1 MAMQISEGDDDDL
14 YYDAASEDD
23 FEAEDESDS
32 DIDEDETINWDE
44 EFRPPV
50 HNFQGP
56 DDQIKDDFRHHF
68 GTSLDI
74 LRKFIDDSMVE
85 KIAVESNRY
94 AEQVKRTSPRA
105 FIGWTPVTAAD
116 IWRFLSLILAM
127 TLVKKSS
134 YKEYWSTDPLV
145 STTFF
150 PSVMSRDRFISILRA
165 LHFVNN
171 ETVPQTNQ
179 DRFIKLGS
187 FMTDLLMNFQ
197 RAIHAGKVLCIDES
211 LIPFKGRLSFKQ
223 YNPKKRSRFGVKL
236 FLVVDSAMQFV
247 LDVLPYQGKST
258 QITDRSWISLVGFGG
273 AAVLTLLQPYLD
285 AGRRIII
292 DNWFHSLK
300 LARMLKD
307 RLTYVLGT
315 VQKRR
320 KGIPRGARMTRKL
333 RKGEVE
339 TFSDGDVLI
348 ERWQDRREVLILNTF
363 MPHGM
368 TEWPS
373 TNPNNQRMKPDT
385 VLLYNKTMGGVDN
398 VDKTIKPNQ
407 SLRKSYKWYKKVA
420 FYLVELSVYNSMIM
434 YNTTQNDQVGFRRL
448 NYEVFVKSIIHNI
461 LTKFPVAR
469 KPRGRPS
476 QSRVSVPLANMHIP
490 ERVMKENGYPSKS
503 DCFHCKTKL
512 GKRTITQFKCLAC
525 EKRLCIGS
533 SVFNCFKFYH
543 DEMSPTDFITAPQLG
558 LNGILHPRKSAL
570 KSNRNHFKFRF

>member
-1 MAMQISEGDDDDL
+1 MYISI
-14 YYDAASEDD
+14 Y
-23 FEAEDESDS
+23 
-32 DIDEDETINWDE
+32 
-44 EFRPPV
+44 
-50 HNFQGP
+50 
-56 DDQIKDDFRHHF
+56 
-68 GTSLDI
+68 
-74 LRKFIDDSMVE
+74 
-85 KIAVESNRY
+85 
-94 AEQVKRTSPRA
+94 A
-105 FIGWTPVTAAD
+105 FITHFSFCT
-116 IWRFLSLILAM
+116 
-127 TLVKKSS
+127 
-134 YKEYWSTDPLV
+134 
-145 STTFF
+145 
-150 PSVMSRDRFISILRA
+150 RFISILRA

-348 ERWQDRREVLILNTF
+348 ERLVKYFYLLFFFKNLEPLCTYKMAGQAGSAYPQHFHAPWNDGMALHQPQQPTNEARYSFTLQQD
-363 MPHGM
+363 HG
-368 TEWPS
+368 W
-373 TNPNNQRMKPDT
+373 
-385 VLLYNKTMGGVDN
+385 GGQCRQN
-398 VDKTIKPNQ
+398 DKTQP
-407 SLRKSYKWYKKVA
+407 KSP
-420 FYLVELSVYNSMIM
+420 
-434 YNTTQNDQVGFRRL
+434 QVIQ
-448 NYEVFVKSIIHNI
+448 VV
-461 LTKFPVAR
+461 
-469 KPRGRPS
+469 
-476 QSRVSVPLANMHIP
+476 
-490 ERVMKENGYPSKS
+490 
-503 DCFHCKTKL
+503 
-512 GKRTITQFKCLAC
+512 
-525 EKRLCIGS
+525 
-533 SVFNCFKFYH
+533 
-543 DEMSPTDFITAPQLG
+543 
-558 LNGILHPRKSAL
+558 
-570 KSNRNHFKFRF
+570 